1 MSGKSYRRDRTEK
14 KKPPSDKNNEDRDD
28 NKVVT
33 VSLEEK
39 NSDSKVTEGIKD
51 EGDSSNS
58 KNEAQKT
65 ADDSK
70 EDPAAGDVA
79 SDGGG
84 GNVINIE
91 QMEREKERQA
101 RESLDT
107 YLQEVRRKN
116 EWKETLRSVNM
127 EAASNRSDDDK
138 QFYKLDSSLK
148 KNTAFIKKCKTF
160 SDSQKAALTKEMGG
174 LNLSKYIGEVASA
187 LVEVKLKMSDIG
199 GMVELC
205 SAIHQKYAEFSA
217 CLVENWTR
225 MLTLKKD
232 EKVANPSKMRV
243 DLRYRNVCHV
253 HLR

>member
-33 VSLEEK
+33 VSLEVK
-39 NSDSKVTEGIKD
+39 NSDSKVTEGTRD

-58 KNEAQKT
+58 TEGTQKV
-65 ADDSK
+65 ADDPK
-70 EDPAAGDVA
+70 EDPGA
-79 SDGGG
+79 DGGG

-91 QMEREKERQA
+91 EMEREKERQA

-205 SAIHQKYAEFSA
+205 SAIHQKYAEFSS

-243 DLRYRNVCHV
+243 DLR
-253 HLR
+253 

>member
-33 VSLEEK
+33 VSIEEK
-39 NSDSKVTEGIKD
+39 NSDSKAAEGIKD

-58 KNEAQKT
+58 KNEAQKM

-70 EDPAAGDVA
+70 EDPGAGDDVA

-91 QMEREKERQA
+91 EMEREKDRQA
-101 RESLDT
+101 RDSLDT

-205 SAIHQKYAEFSA
+205 SAIHQKYAEFSG

-243 DLRYRNVCHV
+243 DLR
-253 HLR
+253 